1 MANGK
6 NNSMNKNQD
15 SRNLSDL
22 FKELQE
28 IRYSSANQ
36 VNTSSKPKSE
46 SKTTKQSSIKKH
58 SAPKQQSKPKA
69 KVSFIENTD
78 VSFDNK
84 KGVKLSNLLIVFV
97 VLVLVIIAVF
107 PMNVFS
113 VETGN
118 TTEDSEEVVETA
130 SIPTDFEINRKALNM
145 QKIISE
151 NSSFEKVKEQVS
163 EEREIEYE
171 IQTQQNPTLPRGEQV
186 VLQEG
191 VMGKENVSLV
201 KTYENG
207 EFIEEI
213 ILAKE
218 TIEEPTPQIL
228 DIGTSDF
235 LANLNI
241 HIGDTIY
248 LSKDATLRKEP
259 SQDSEEVA
267 NIKNYIDV
275 KLLELPNED
284 WCKVSFDTIEGYLP
298 TNVLTSPTKTP
309 SIIEK
314 NRIQR
319 ILNNVNIEMELNK
332 STGLTLKD
340 YQKIFKD
347 LPNDKNGI
355 FEENAEVFYNM
366 DKKYNVNGIFIAAIA
381 IHESAW
387 GTSQIADDKNNL
399 FGYGSYDETPYE
411 SSYDFSSF
419 AEGIETVTKS
429 LVKYYLNPAGTKIY
443 DGETASAWY
452 YNGPT
457 LEGVNQRYA
466 SDPDWHTKVYS
477 YMEMLYN
484 RLS

>member
-1 MANGK
+1 MLDDK

-15 SRNLSDL
+15 NRNLSDV
-22 FKELQE
+22 FRELQE
-28 IRYSSANQ
+28 IRYSQTNQANT
-36 VNTSSKPKSE
+36 TSK
-46 SKTTKQSSIKKH
+46 SKTNKQ
-58 SAPKQQSKPKA
+58 ARPKA
-69 KVSFIENTD
+69 KVSFIENNN

-84 KGVKLSNLLIVFV
+84 KGVKLSNLIIVFV
-97 VLVLVIIAVF
+97 ILVLVIIAIF
-107 PMNVFS
+107 PLNVFS
-113 VETGN
+113 VETSSN
-118 TTEDSEEVVETA
+118 EDNSDEVVETA
-130 SIPTDFEINRKALNM
+130 SIPTDIEINRKALNM

-151 NSSFEKVKEQVS
+151 NASFEKVKEQVS

-171 IQTQQNPTLPRGEQV
+171 VQTQQNATLPRGEQV

-218 TIEEPTPQIL
+218 TIEEPTPEIL

-235 LANLNI
+235 LADLNI
-241 HIGDTIY
+241 HIGDTVY
-248 LSKDATLRKEP
+248 LNKNATLRKEP
-259 SQDSEEVA
+259 SEDSEEVA
-267 NIKNYIDV
+267 EIKNYLDV

-284 WCKVSFDTIEGYLP
+284 WCKVSFDSIEGYLP
-298 TNVLTSPTKTP
+298 TDVLTSASKTP

-319 ILNNVNIEMELNK
+319 ILINVNIDMQLNK

-347 LPNDKNGI
+347 LPNDTNGI
-355 FEENAEVFYNM
+355 FEKNAEVFYNM
-366 DKKYNVNGIFIAAIA
+366 DKKYNVNGIFIASIA

-387 GTSQIADDKNNL
+387 GTSQIANDKNNL

-411 SSYDFSSF
+411 SSYDFTSF
-419 AEGIETVTKS
+419 ADGIETVTKS

>member
-1 MANGK
+1 ML
-6 NNSMNKNQD
+6 NNKKDSLDKSQD
-15 SRNLSDL
+15 NRNLSDV

-28 IRYSSANQ
+28 IRYSQSNT
-36 VNTSSKPKSE
+36 VNTSSNPK
-46 SKTTKQSSIKKH
+46 TNKKN
-58 SAPKQQSKPKA
+58 KPKA
-69 KVSFIENTD
+69 KVSFVEND
-78 VSFDNK
+78 NISFENK
-84 KGVKLSNLLIVFV
+84 KEIKLPNLLIIFV
-97 VLVLVIIAVF
+97 VLVLVIIAIF

-113 VETGN
+113 VETSN
-118 TTEDSEEVVETA
+118 LAKDSEEVVETA
-130 SIPTDFEINRKALNM
+130 SIPANFEINRKALNM

-163 EEREIEYE
+163 EEREIEYD
-171 IQTQQNPTLPRGEQV
+171 IQTQQNASLPRGEQII
-186 VLQEG
+186 LQEG
-191 VMGKENVSLV
+191 IIGKENVSLV

-213 ILAKE
+213 ILDKE
-218 TIEEPTPQIL
+218 IIEEPTPQIL

-241 HIGDTIY
+241 HIGDIVY
-248 LSKDATLRKEP
+248 LNQNEILRKQP
-259 SQDSEEVA
+259 SKDSEEVA
-267 NIKNYIDV
+267 NIKNYIDA

-298 TNVLTSPTKTP
+298 TNILTSPTKTP

-314 NRIQR
+314 NRIQK
-319 ILNNVNIEMELNK
+319 ILINVNIEMTLNK

-347 LPNDKNGI
+347 IPNDANGI
-355 FEENAEVFYNM
+355 FKKNAEVFYNM
-366 DKKYNVNGIFIAAIA
+366 DKKYNVNGIFIASIA

-387 GTSQIADDKNNL
+387 GTSQIAQDKNNL

-411 SSYDFSSF
+411 SSYDFNSY

-457 LEGVNQRYA
+457 VEGVNQRYA
-466 SDPDWHTKVYS
+466 SDPNWHTKVYS

>member
-1 MANGK
+1 MLDDK
-6 NNSMNKNQD
+6 NNSTNKKQD
-15 SRNLSDL
+15 NRNLSDV

-28 IRYSSANQ
+28 IRYSQSSQ
-36 VNTSSKPKSE
+36 INTSSDNVKRT
-46 SKTTKQSSIKKH
+46 KTSKQSK
-58 SAPKQQSKPKA
+58 SKPKA
-69 KVSFIENTD
+69 KVSFVYDNN
-78 VSFDNK
+78 VSFDDK
-84 KGVKLSNLLIVFV
+84 RGIKLSNLIIVFV
-97 VLVLVIIAVF
+97 ILVLIIIAVF

-113 VETGN
+113 METETAESNSDETVET
-118 TTEDSEEVVETA
+118 S

-151 NSSFEKVKEQVS
+151 NSSFEKVKEQVT
-163 EEREIEYE
+163 EERAIEYE
-171 IQTQQNPTLPRGEQV
+171 TQTQSNATLPRGEQV
-186 VLQEG
+186 VLQQGIE
-191 VMGKENVSLV
+191 GKENVSLV

-218 TIEEPTPQIL
+218 TLEEPTPEIL

-235 LANLNI
+235 LANLKI

-248 LSKDATLRKEP
+248 LTSTTKLRKEP
-259 SQDSEEVA
+259 SEDSEEVA
-267 NIKNYIDV
+267 EIKESLDV
-275 KLLELPNED
+275 KLLELPNEN
-284 WCKVSFDTIEGYLP
+284 WCKVSFDSVERYLP
-298 TNVLTSPTKTP
+298 TSKLTSTTKTP
-309 SIIEK
+309 SIVEK

-319 ILNNVNIEMELNK
+319 ILINVNIEMELNK

-340 YQKIFKD
+340 YQKIFTGI
-347 LPNDKNGI
+347 PNDTNGV
-355 FEENAEVFYNM
+355 FQQNAEVFYNI

-381 IHESAW
+381 IHESGW
-387 GTSQIADDKNNL
+387 GTSQIANDKNNL
-399 FGYGSYDETPYE
+399 FGYGSYDETPYD
-411 SSYDFSSF
+411 SSYEFTSF
-419 AEGIETVTKS
+419 ADGIETVAKS

>member
-1 MANGK
+1 MLDEK
-6 NNSMNKNQD
+6 KNSMNNQQKD
-15 SRNLSDL
+15 RNLSDV

-28 IRYSSANQ
+28 IRYSQ
-36 VNTSSKPKSE
+36 TTTSSNANSRIE
-46 SKTTKQSSIKKH
+46 KQN
-58 SAPKQQSKPKA
+58 KPKA
-69 KVSFIENTD
+69 RVSFIENNN

-84 KGVKLSNLLIVFV
+84 KGIKLSNLLIV
-97 VLVLVIIAVF
+97 LVILILVIIAIF

-118 TTEDSEEVVETA
+118 TSENSDEVVETA
-130 SIPTDFEINRKALNM
+130 SAPTNFEINRKALNM

-163 EEREIEYE
+163 EEREIEYD
-171 IQTQQNPTLPRGEQV
+171 IQTQQNPSLPRGEQV

-191 VMGKENVSLV
+191 IMGKEDVSLV

-213 ILAKE
+213 ILAKK

-235 LANLNI
+235 LADLNI
-241 HIGDTIY
+241 HIGDVVY
-248 LSKDATLRKEP
+248 LNKNATLRKEA
-259 SQDSEEVA
+259 SETSESVA
-267 NIKNYIDV
+267 EIKNYIDV
-275 KLLELPNED
+275 KLLELLNED

-298 TNVLTSPTKTP
+298 TDVLTSSTKTP
-309 SIIEK
+309 SIVEK

-319 ILNNVNIEMELNK
+319 ILINVNIEMELNK

-340 YQKIFKD
+340 YQKIFKG
-347 LPNDKNGI
+347 LPNDTTGI

-366 DKKYNVNGIFIAAIA
+366 DKKYNVNGIFIASIA

-387 GTSQIADDKNNL
+387 GTSQIAEDKNNL
-399 FGYGSYDETPYE
+399 FGYGSYDDTPYE
-411 SSYDFSSF
+411 SSYEFDSF
-419 AEGIETVTKS
+419 AEGVETVTKS

-443 DGETASAWY
+443 NGETASAWY

-457 LEGVNQRYA
+457 VEGVNQRYA

>member
-1 MANGK
+1 MLDDK

-15 SRNLSDL
+15 NRNLSDV
-22 FKELQE
+22 FRELQE
-28 IRYSSANQ
+28 IRYSQANK
-36 VNTSSKPKSE
+36 VHTTSK
-46 SKTTKQSSIKKH
+46 SKTTKQTR
-58 SAPKQQSKPKA
+58 PKA
-69 KVSFIENTD
+69 KVSFIENNNI
-78 VSFDNK
+78 SFDNK
-84 KGVKLSNLLIVFV
+84 KGVKLSNLIIVFV
-97 VLVLVIIAVF
+97 ILVLVIIAIF
-107 PMNVFS
+107 PLNVFS
-113 VETGN
+113 VETSSN
-118 TTEDSEEVVETA
+118 EDHSDEVVETA
-130 SIPTDFEINRKALNM
+130 SIPTNIEINRKALNM

-171 IQTQQNPTLPRGEQV
+171 IQTKENPTLPRGEQV
-186 VLQEG
+186 LLQEG
-191 VMGKENVSLV
+191 IMGKENVSLV

-213 ILAKE
+213 ILAKQ
-218 TIEEPTPQIL
+218 TVEEPTPEIL

-235 LANLNI
+235 LADLKI
-241 HIGDTIY
+241 HIGDTVY
-248 LSKDATLRKEP
+248 LNTTAKLRKEA
-259 SQDSEEVA
+259 SESSEEVA
-267 NIKNYIDV
+267 EIKNYLDV

-284 WCKVSFDTIEGYLP
+284 WCKVSFDSVEGYLP
-298 TNVLTSPTKTP
+298 TDVLTSSSKTP

-319 ILNNVNIEMELNK
+319 ILIHVNIKMELNK

-347 LPNDKNGI
+347 LPNDTNGI

-366 DKKYNVNGIFIAAIA
+366 DKKYNVNGIFIASIA

-387 GTSQIADDKNNL
+387 GTSQIANDKNNL

-411 SSYDFSSF
+411 SSYDFISF
-419 AEGIETVTKS
+419 ADGIETVSKS

>member
-1 MANGK
+1 MLDEKN
-6 NNSMNKNQD
+6 NNSMNNNQNN
-15 SRNLSDL
+15 RNLSDV
-22 FKELQE
+22 FRELQE
-28 IRYSSANQ
+28 TRYSQSTQ
-36 VNTSSKPKSE
+36 VNTTSNIN
-46 SKTTKQSSIKKH
+46 TK
-58 SAPKQQSKPKA
+58 KQRKPKA
-69 KVSFIENTD
+69 KVSFIDNND
-78 VSFDNK
+78 ISFDNK
-84 KGVKLSNLLIVFV
+84 KSIKLSNLIIVLV
-97 VLVLVIIAVF
+97 ILVLVIIAVF

-113 VETGN
+113 VENQDTAD
-118 TTEDSEEVVETA
+118 TSDEEVVETA
-130 SIPTDFEINRKALNM
+130 SIPANVEINRKALNM

-151 NSSFEKVKEQVS
+151 NSSFEKVKEQVA

-171 IQTQQNPTLPRGEQV
+171 IQTQSNATLPRGEQV

-191 VMGKENVSLV
+191 VNGKENVSLV

-213 ILAKE
+213 ILDKE
-218 TIEEPTPQIL
+218 TIQEPTPEIL

-235 LANLNI
+235 LADLKI

-248 LSKDATLRKEP
+248 LDKTSKLRKEP
-259 SQDSEEVA
+259 SEDSEEVA
-267 NIKNYIDV
+267 EIKNYLDV

-284 WCKVSFDTIEGYLP
+284 WCKVSFDTVEGYLP
-298 TNVLTSPTKTP
+298 TDVLTSSSKTP
-309 SIIEK
+309 SIVEK

-319 ILNNVNIEMELNK
+319 ILINVNIEMELNK

-340 YQKIFKD
+340 YQKIFTD
-347 LPNDKNGI
+347 LPNDTNGI
-355 FEENAEVFYNM
+355 FEENAEVFYNI
-366 DKKYNVNGIFIAAIA
+366 DKKYNVNGIFIASIA

-411 SSYDFSSF
+411 SSYEFDSF
-419 AEGIETVTKS
+419 ADGIETVAKS

-457 LEGVNQRYA
+457 VEGVNQRYA

>member
-1 MANGK
+1 MSNGK
-6 NNSMNKNQD
+6 NTPINKNQD
-15 SRNLSDL
+15 NRNLSDV

-28 IRYSSANQ
+28 IRYSGTNQ
-36 VNTSSKPKSE
+36 VHTSSKSNSE
-46 SKTTKQSSIKKH
+46 SKIQKQSSTQKQPNIKKH
-58 SAPKQQSKPKA
+58 SKPKA
-69 KVSFIENTD
+69 KVSFVESTN

-84 KGVKLSNLLIVFV
+84 QGIKLSNLLIVLV

-118 TTEDSEEVVETA
+118 TSEESEEVVETA
-130 SIPTDFEINRKALNM
+130 SIPTNFEINRRALNM

-191 VMGKENVSLV
+191 IMGKENVSLV

-241 HIGDTIY
+241 HIGDTVY
-248 LSKDATLRKEP
+248 LNKDATLRKET
-259 SQDSEEVA
+259 SEDSEEVA
-267 NIKNYIDV
+267 EIKNYIDV

-319 ILNNVNIEMELNK
+319 ILINVNSEMELNK

-340 YQKIFKD
+340 YQNIFKD
-347 LPNDKNGI
+347 LPNDTNEI

-381 IHESAW
+381 IHESGW
-387 GTSQIADDKNNL
+387 GTSQISEDKNNL

-457 LEGVNQRYA
+457 VEGVNQRYA

>member
-1 MANGK
+1 MLDDK
-6 NNSMNKNQD
+6 NNNLNQNSD
-15 SRNLSDL
+15 NRNLSDV
-22 FKELQE
+22 FRELQE
-28 IRYSSANQ
+28 IRYSQASQTNS
-36 VNTSSKPKSE
+36 TSKKRSKSNKQTKS
-46 SKTTKQSSIKKH
+46 
-58 SAPKQQSKPKA
+58 KA
-69 KVSFIENTD
+69 KVTFIDNNNIPLE
-78 VSFDNK
+78 NK
-84 KGVKLSNLLIVFV
+84 KSIKLSNLIIVLV

-113 VETGN
+113 VETQTADDN
-118 TTEDSEEVVETA
+118 SDEVVETA
-130 SIPTDFEINRKALNM
+130 SIPADIEINRKALNM

-171 IQTQQNPTLPRGEQV
+171 TQTQSNPTLPRGEQV
-186 VLQEG
+186 ILQEG
-191 VMGKENVSLV
+191 VAGKENVSLV

-213 ILAKE
+213 ILDKE
-218 TIEEPTPQIL
+218 TIQEPTPEIL
-228 DIGTSDF
+228 DIGSSDF
-235 LANLNI
+235 LADLKI
-241 HIGDTIY
+241 HIGDTVY
-248 LSKDATLRKEP
+248 LNKTATLREQP
-259 SQDSEEVA
+259 TEDSTEVA
-267 NIKNYIDV
+267 EIQNYLDV

-298 TNVLTSPTKTP
+298 TDVLTSSSKTP
-309 SIIEK
+309 NIIER

-319 ILNNVNIEMELNK
+319 ILINVNIEMELNK

-340 YQKIFKD
+340 YQKIFTD
-347 LPNDKNGI
+347 LPNDTSGI

-366 DKKYNVNGIFIAAIA
+366 DKKYNVNGIFIASIA

-387 GTSQIADDKNNL
+387 GTSQIANDKNNL

-411 SSYDFSSF
+411 SSYEFTSF
-419 AEGIETVTKS
+419 ADGIETVTKS

-457 LEGVNQRYA
+457 VEGVNQRYA

-477 YMEMLYN
+477 YMEMLYD

>member
-1 MANGK
+1 MLDER
-6 NNSMNKNQD
+6 NNNPMNNNQNN
-15 SRNLSDL
+15 RNLSDV
-22 FKELQE
+22 FRELQE
-28 IRYSSANQ
+28 TRYSQSTQ
-36 VNTSSKPKSE
+36 VNTTSNIN
-46 SKTTKQSSIKKH
+46 TK
-58 SAPKQQSKPKA
+58 KQRKPKA
-69 KVSFIENTD
+69 KVSFIDNND
-78 VSFDNK
+78 ISFDNK
-84 KGVKLSNLLIVFV
+84 KSIKLSNLIIGLVI
-97 VLVLVIIAVF
+97 LVLVIIAVF

-113 VETGN
+113 VESQN
-118 TTEDSEEVVETA
+118 TADTSDEEVVETA
-130 SIPTDFEINRKALNM
+130 SIPANVEINRKALNM

-171 IQTQQNPTLPRGEQV
+171 IQTQSNATLPRGEQV

-191 VMGKENVSLV
+191 VNGKENVSLV

-213 ILAKE
+213 ILDKE
-218 TIEEPTPQIL
+218 TIQEPTPEIL

-235 LANLNI
+235 LADLKI

-248 LSKDATLRKEP
+248 LDKTSKLRKEP
-259 SQDSEEVA
+259 SEDSEEVA
-267 NIKNYIDV
+267 EIKNYLDV

-284 WCKVSFDTIEGYLP
+284 WCKVSFDTVEGYLP
-298 TNVLTSPTKTP
+298 TDVLTSSSKTP
-309 SIIEK
+309 SIVEK

-319 ILNNVNIEMELNK
+319 ILINVNIEMELNK

-340 YQKIFKD
+340 YQKIFTD
-347 LPNDKNGI
+347 LPNDTNGI
-355 FEENAEVFYNM
+355 FEENAEVFYNI
-366 DKKYNVNGIFIAAIA
+366 DKKYNVNGIFIASIA

-411 SSYDFSSF
+411 SSYEFDSF
-419 AEGIETVTKS
+419 ADGIETVAKS

-457 LEGVNQRYA
+457 VEGVNQRYA

>member
-1 MANGK
+1 MLDDK
-6 NNSMNKNQD
+6 NNLMNNGQD
-15 SRNLSDL
+15 NRNLSDV
-22 FKELQE
+22 FRELQE
-28 IRYSSANQ
+28 IRYSGTNQ
-36 VNTSSKPKSE
+36 TSTPTSSTPNQK
-46 SKTTKQSSIKKH
+46 SKTNKQTR
-58 SAPKQQSKPKA
+58 PKA
-69 KVSFIENTD
+69 RVSFVDSNDI
-78 VSFDNK
+78 SFDSK

-97 VLVLVIIAVF
+97 ILVLVIIAIF

-113 VETGN
+113 VETGD
-118 TTEDSEEVVETA
+118 TAEDSEEVVETA
-130 SIPTDFEINRKALNM
+130 SIPTDIEINRRALNM

-151 NSSFEKVKEQVS
+151 DSSFEKVKEQVS

-171 IQTQQNPTLPRGEQV
+171 VQTQQNPTLPRGEQV

-207 EFIEEI
+207 EFTEEI
-213 ILAKE
+213 ILSKE

-235 LANLNI
+235 LADLNI
-241 HIGDTIY
+241 HIGDTVY
-248 LSKDATLRKEP
+248 LNKNATLRKEA
-259 SQDSEEVA
+259 SETSEEVA
-267 NIKNYIDV
+267 EIQNYIDV
-275 KLLELPNED
+275 KLLELPSED
-284 WCKVSFDTIEGYLP
+284 WCKVSFDTVEGYLP
-298 TNVLTSPTKTP
+298 TSVLTSSSKTP

-319 ILNNVNIEMELNK
+319 ILMNVNIEMELNK

-340 YQKIFKD
+340 YQKIFTN
-347 LPNDKNGI
+347 LPNDTTGI

-381 IHESAW
+381 IHESGW
-387 GTSQIADDKNNL
+387 GTSQIAEDKNNL

-411 SSYDFSSF
+411 SSYEFDSF
-419 AEGIETVTKS
+419 ADGIETVTKT
-429 LVKYYLNPAGTKIY
+429 LVKNYLNPAGTKIY
-443 DGETASAWY
+443 DGQTATAWY

-457 LEGVNQRYA
+457 VEGVNQRYA

>member
-1 MANGK
+1 MLDDK
-6 NNSMNKNQD
+6 NNLMNNGQD
-15 SRNLSDL
+15 NRNLSDV
-22 FKELQE
+22 FRELQE
-28 IRYSSANQ
+28 IRYSGTNQ
-36 VNTSSKPKSE
+36 TSTPTSSTLKQK
-46 SKTTKQSSIKKH
+46 SKTNKQTR
-58 SAPKQQSKPKA
+58 PKA
-69 KVSFIENTD
+69 RVSFVDSNDI
-78 VSFDNK
+78 SFDSK

-97 VLVLVIIAVF
+97 ILVLVIIAIF

-118 TTEDSEEVVETA
+118 TTQDEEVVETA
-130 SIPTDFEINRKALNM
+130 SIPTDIEINRRALNM

-191 VMGKENVSLV
+191 VVGKENVSLV

-207 EFIEEI
+207 EFTEEI
-213 ILAKE
+213 ILSKE

-235 LANLNI
+235 LADLNI
-241 HIGDTIY
+241 HIGDTVY
-248 LSKDATLRKEP
+248 LNKNATLRKEA
-259 SQDSEEVA
+259 SETSEEVA
-267 NIKNYIDV
+267 EIQNYIDV
-275 KLLELPNED
+275 KLLELPSED
-284 WCKVSFDTIEGYLP
+284 WCKVSFDTVEGYLP
-298 TNVLTSPTKTP
+298 TSVLTSSSKTP
-309 SIIEK
+309 SIIER

-319 ILNNVNIEMELNK
+319 ILMNVNIEMELNK

-340 YQKIFKD
+340 YQKIFTD
-347 LPNDKNGI
+347 LPNDTTGI

-381 IHESAW
+381 IHESGW
-387 GTSQIADDKNNL
+387 GTSQIAEDKNNL

-411 SSYDFSSF
+411 SSYEFDSF
-419 AEGIETVTKS
+419 ADGIETVTKT
-429 LVKYYLNPAGTKIY
+429 LVKNYLNPAGTIIY
-443 DGETASAWY
+443 DGETATAWY

-457 LEGVNQRYA
+457 VEGVNQRYA

-477 YMEMLYN
+477 YMEMLYD